1 MSWLSNYLFGQYSD
15 ESVVPDSYE
24 GTAISDSFE
33 KPVSSNLRETE
44 VVFGI
49 HYRDNTVQLD
59 LDTPVEDP
67 YAQQGYSNFG
77 YGGDYSFV
85 QQECYPNDSYGCQQC
100 LQGYSN
106 FGYGGEQSFVQQECY
121 PNQSYGC
128 EQSFEHQV
136 YSNLG
141 DDGERRMCLLTR
153 KVVTRLHFRLIQRK
167 PFRHVKSW
175 CVGYKTR
182 QKTMVTSL

>member
-24 GTAISDSFE
+24 GTAISDSYE

-44 VVFGI
+44 VVSGI
-49 HYRDNTVQLD
+49 RYRDNTVKLD
-59 LDTPVEDP
+59 LNTPVGTLTHNKVIRISVTV
-67 YAQQGYSNFG
+67 ASIALYSRSVIQMTVTVVNRA
-77 YGGDYSFV
+77 YKVIRISVTVASKALYSRSV
-85 QQECYPNDSYGCQQC
+85 IQTRVTVVNRALNIKSIRT
-100 LQGYSN
+100 SVTMV
-106 FGYGGEQSFVQQECY
+106 S
-121 PNQSYGC
+121 
-128 EQSFEHQV
+128 
-136 YSNLG
+136 
-141 DDGERRMCLLTR
+141 RRMCLLTR
-153 KVVTRLHFRLIQRK
+153 KVVTRLHFRLIQRR